1 MRELQMARNNS
12 VDAMTKLVEI
22 LTPLPSEERARV
34 IRAALVLLGEAQ
46 SEPPSIADTTGGPE
60 GRLDEHIQLPPRA
73 RAWIKQNGI
82 SDAELQQVFLI
93 ADGRVEVIASHMPG
107 KNKKEQTH
115 NAYIL
120 TGIGELL
127 LTGNASFLDKSARAL
142 CESSGCYDR
151 PNHSANV
158 KERGNEFSGTKERG
172 WVLTAP
178 GLKRAAE
185 IIKDMN
191 KLNA

>member
-1 MRELQMARNNS
+1 MARNNS

-22 LTPLPSEERARV
+22 LTPLSSEERARV

-46 SEPPSIADTTGGPE
+46 SEPSSIADTTGG
-60 GRLDEHIQLPPRA
+60 LDQADEHIQLPPRA

-151 PNHSANV
+151 ANHSANV

-185 IIKDMN
+185 IIKDMS

>member
-1 MRELQMARNNS
+1 MARNNS
-12 VDAMTKLVEI
+12 VDAMTKLVDI

-34 IRAALVLLGEAQ
+34 IRAALVLLGGAQ
-46 SEPPSIADTTGGPE
+46 SEASSMADMTGGPE
-60 GRLDEHIQLPPRA
+60 GRPDEHIQLPPRA

-151 PNHSANV
+151 ANHSANV

-172 WVLTAP
+172 WVLTPP